1 MTQRAEVVQAGENHL
16 RKEAR
21 TMASDI
27 NCSDDE
33 LIQLHLLLSRE
44 LESSRVEL
52 HHTAGRPYRD
62 YIKQRMAQQ
71 EALLKKLGS
80 ALPMAHVPASAS
92 V

>member
-1 MTQRAEVVQAGENHL
+1 
-16 RKEAR
+16 
-21 TMASDI
+21 MATDI
-27 NCSDDE
+27 KFSNDE

-52 HHTAGRPYRD
+52 HHTAGRPYRE

-71 EALLKKLGS
+71 EALLKKLDS
-80 ALPMAHVPASAS
+80 ALPTAQVPASGS